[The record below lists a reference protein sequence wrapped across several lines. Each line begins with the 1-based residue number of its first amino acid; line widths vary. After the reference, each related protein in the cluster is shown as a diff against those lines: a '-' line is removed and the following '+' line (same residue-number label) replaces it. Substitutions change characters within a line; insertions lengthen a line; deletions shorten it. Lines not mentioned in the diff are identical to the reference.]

1 MTYKYRH
8 CIKSRRNA
16 AAPGR
21 RTTGPSTEPRRR
33 GPDAIF
39 VLLASEEIVPAEVD
53 WSKIPLACL
62 NVQMNHPPRPP
73 LCGQAVGRVGYS
85 ERVINGRAAWGWAL
99 MTIDLICAAPSQWL
113 WIMGLYHTSPPPP
126 VEIHIG
132 NICLFCLSH
141 VCTEGCRRTRRRNMD
156 SHYYE
161 STDLQVLFDTFLTHS
176 NLIIHQLMMIRLN
189 RLGNKFHWMGAI
201 IVSAALDWLKYSIK
215 SKTNQIWHRI
225 QTKTKINRIC

>member
-1 MTYKYRH
+1 MFKWITRH
-8 CIKSRRNA
+8 IHLCVDRLLDASA
-16 AAPGR
+16 TQSGLLMA
-21 RTTGPSTEPRRR
+21 ERR
-33 GPDAIF
+33 GDGLWW
-39 VLLASEEIVPAEVD
+39 LLI
-53 WSKIPLACL
+53 WSVRLHHNGCESWGCTIP
-62 NVQMNHPPRPP
+62 
-73 LCGQAVGRVGYS
+73 
-85 ERVINGRAAWGWAL
+85 
-99 MTIDLICAAPSQWL
+99 
-113 WIMGLYHTSPPPP
+113 PPPP
-126 VEIHIG
+126 VEIHTG

-189 RLGNKFHWMGAI
+189 RLGNKFHWMGTI